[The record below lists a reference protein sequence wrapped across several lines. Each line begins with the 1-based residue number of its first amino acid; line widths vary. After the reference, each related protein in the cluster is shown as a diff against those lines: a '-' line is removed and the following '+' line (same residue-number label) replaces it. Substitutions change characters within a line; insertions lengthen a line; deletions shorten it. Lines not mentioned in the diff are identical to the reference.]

1 MRRKK
6 SFRLPKISKH
16 KKPVEAIAVSVPSE
30 APTSSPLN
38 GKAPEFIPG
47 GTTKNLL
54 ANDIPPGIG
63 VSTTNSVVL
72 NDRTE
77 LPGSTTRVES
87 FTRGSTTG
95 GTSDET
101 GAMVSLSVAAQ
112 AAVTRPNITKASRG
126 DTSKDVSKPK
136 ADPKS
141 VYIHPHRRRKSSETG
156 IFLKPIVPE
165 STIPFPTGH
174 GEPQPEIKRET
185 AEDEET
191 LKVTEE
197 SKYWVCL
204 RFRFE
209 ILLMPLV

>member
-16 KKPVEAIAVSVPSE
+16 KKPVEAIAAGVPSE
-30 APTSSPLN
+30 APTSRPLN

-47 GTTKNLL
+47 GTTKNLP

-77 LPGSTTRVES
+77 L
-87 FTRGSTTG
+87 
-95 GTSDET
+95 
-101 GAMVSLSVAAQ
+101 SLSVAAR
-112 AAVTRPNITKASRG
+112 AAVIRPNITKASRG

-204 RFRFE
+204 
-209 ILLMPLV
+209 